1 MFSRIGV
8 IMFCL
13 GVMMADSE
21 CLLVPIAVIA
31 LGAALYKIGKARGE
45 QEGWLAEMEE
55 TDE

>member
-1 MFSRIGV
+1 MFSRIG
-8 IMFCL
+8 ILIFIL
-13 GVMMADSE
+13 GITMADSE
-21 CLLVPIAVIA
+21 CLIVPVAVIA